1 MINQLLI
8 IFSTIFIYEFVKY
21 VRLINII
28 KSNLKIYKKI
38 FSLLKSN
45 KTSDFRKEKLVL
57 NYSKSLLI
65 SSIKIIIIIIII
77 LIFIFLI
84 NKLSSTFINF
94 TTSLY
99 GFTEISLLFFIYHKL
114 RKRINAKL

>member
-8 IFSTIFIYEFVKY
+8 IFSTIFIYESVKY
-21 VRLINII
+21 LRLINII

-38 FSLLKSN
+38 FSLLQSN
-45 KTSDFRKEKLVL
+45 KTSDFRREKLIL

-65 SSIKIIIIIIII
+65 SSIKIIIIFIII

-84 NKLSSTFINF
+84 NNLSSSFVNF
-94 TTSLY
+94 ATSLY
-99 GFTEISLLFFIYHKL
+99 GFTEISFIFFIYHKL
-114 RKRINAKL
+114 RKKINAKL